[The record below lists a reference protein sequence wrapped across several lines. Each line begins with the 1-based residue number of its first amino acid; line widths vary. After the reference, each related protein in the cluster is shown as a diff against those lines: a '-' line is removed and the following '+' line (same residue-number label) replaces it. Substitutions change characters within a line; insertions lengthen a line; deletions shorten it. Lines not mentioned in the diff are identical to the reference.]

1 MCKNA
6 FLIPGLPNRLYVPK
20 IVILFDCVIS
30 SHEWSLITLSTR
42 ELWIKYCSCCEC
54 SYVTGFCSVFNHKN
68 LYVFEKHC
76 TTTVSHVFFNKWK
89 KTSKEKPTHLTTIL
103 LWGALYWHGLK
114 PPVFSILMRV
124 VEWCWDK
131 MTRKCWLT
139 YVNIKKLC
147 ELYAI
152 TLSVTK
158 SQCLYAWSLFTID

>member
-6 FLIPGLPNRLYVPK
+6 FLIPGLPNRWYVPK

-54 SYVTGFCSVFNHKN
+54 SYVTGFCSAFNHKN

-89 KTSKEKPTHLTTIL
+89 KHQKKNLHIWPLYYFGGHYIDMVWNHLSFL
-103 LWGALYWHGLK
+103 FWWELWSGVEIRWQGNVGWHMW
-114 PPVFSILMRV
+114 I
-124 VEWCWDK
+124 
-131 MTRKCWLT
+131 
-139 YVNIKKLC
+139 
-147 ELYAI
+147 
-152 TLSVTK
+152 
-158 SQCLYAWSLFTID
+158 

>member
-89 KTSKEKPTHLTTIL
+89 KHQKKNLHIWPLYYFGGHYIDMVWNQLSFLFWWE
-103 LWGALYWHGLK
+103 LWSGVEIRWQGNVGWHMW
-114 PPVFSILMRV
+114 I
-124 VEWCWDK
+124 
-131 MTRKCWLT
+131 
-139 YVNIKKLC
+139 
-147 ELYAI
+147 
-152 TLSVTK
+152 
-158 SQCLYAWSLFTID
+158 